1 MKRLRNFCLVML
13 IAFLV
18 FPANLFAQ
26 DQGKT
31 TETTTKKPSFW
42 FGPKIGLDLATATLD
57 QNAIKSQFKSNA
69 QLGIFFQFG
78 RILYLQPEIYYAMHK
93 ETTLASNSVSTSV
106 NTLKVPVLIGLRL
119 INLGIVSA
127 HVMAGPQGTFFLSES
142 NPLSTVKRQSS
153 AYNFQLGAGADILGF
168 ITVDVRYSLGLNNT
182 LGTQIQALDLKSG
195 VNATVG
201 LKFR

>member
-1 MKRLRNFCLVML
+1 ML
-13 IAFLV
+13 IVFLV

-26 DQGKT
+26 DQGT
-31 TETTTKKPSFW
+31 TSEVTKKKPSFW

-78 RILYLQPEIYYAMHK
+78 RILYLQPEFYYAMHK
-93 ETTLASNSVSTSV
+93 ETTLTNNSVSTSV

-142 NPLSTVKRQSS
+142 NPLSTAKRQSS

-182 LGTQIQALDLKSG
+182 LGTQIQGLDLKSG